1 MPMLMEKG
9 FITPVS
15 LHYVRNH
22 GAVPK
27 LDWDSHRVHVSGMVD
42 HSMTFSVPE
51 LISLLPTYTIPV
63 TLVCAGEHPI
73 IAEALLGIAI
83 YALQLSGFVV
93 RSSCR

>member
-42 HSMTFSVPE
+42 QPMTFSVPE
-51 LISLLPTYTIPV
+51 LISLLPSYTIPV
-63 TLVCAGEHPI
+63 TLVCAGGHPI
-73 IAEALLGIAI
+73 TA
-83 YALQLSGFVV
+83 Q
-93 RSSCR
+93 SCMA